1 MYHNLASLNE
11 HAEKLCES
19 GRVISAGIVCLE
31 VFAHP
36 CGNPL
41 WGTNSRKEQGM
52 KNKWCSNNPFDH
64 ISANPTW
71 KPSLCEV
78 WRRFGRTNWKRATQ
92 SHSEPAKFRKNK
104 KTNGEEGH
112 TNDGATM
119 PATFSPPRGWKMW
132 SQQKGAARVPELSQ
146 LTGELQEFSHYGT
159 KQRQNNVWPTYF
171 CRVLWNHFLNGALTC
186 ARNKYVNIFP
196 QEVCFEWKHF
206 SC

>member
-1 MYHNLASLNE
+1 MCHNLASLNE

-41 WGTNSRKEQGM
+41 GGTNSRKEQGM

-92 SHSEPAKFRKNK
+92 SHSEAAKFRKNK

-119 PATFSPPRGWKMW
+119 PATFPPPERLENVKSAERSRTSSWTFSTHWRASRVLPLWNK
-132 SQQKGAARVPELSQ
+132 AA
-146 LTGELQEFSHYGT
+146 T
-159 KQRQNNVWPTYF
+159 KQRMAHLFLQSAMKSFFKWSTYM
-171 CRVLWNHFLNGALTC
+171 CT
-186 ARNKYVNIFP
+186 K
-196 QEVCFEWKHF
+196 
-206 SC
+206 